1 MKTKLRRHG
10 YGSGESLNN
19 KVLKVRVDQS
29 MFNKLMRLQE
39 ANGFCMARILREF
52 IRDSLEK
59 ESTKK

>member
-29 MFNKLMRLQE
+29 MYDKLIKIQE
-39 ANGFCMARILREF
+39 SRGFCMARILREF

-59 ESTKK
+59 GSTNK